1 MKVKPNSTALSVA
14 LEAVS
19 DRWSLTVVRHLAFGP
34 RRFTDLA
41 SVTGAPRDVLTT
53 RLRALEEEGLLQRR
67 PYGSGKREQYE
78 LTVKGLDLAE
88 VVLVLKK
95 WGDRYRESDL
105 DRVVLVHTVCGEPFE
120 AEIRCAACGRP
131 LGRDELAELGPDGVV
146 IAGPGAR

>member
-1 MKVKPNSTALSVA
+1 MKVKPNATALSVA

-41 SVTGAPRDVLTT
+41 TLTGAPRDVLTT
-53 RLRALEEEGLLQRR
+53 RLRALEDDGLLLRR

-78 LTVKGLDLAE
+78 LTPKGLDLAE

-95 WGDRYRESDL
+95 WGDRYRPSSL
-105 DRVVLVHTVCGEPFE
+105 DRVALVHTVCGQPFE
-120 AEIRCAACGRP
+120 AEIHCAACGRP
-131 LGRDELAELGPDGVV
+131 LGPDELTEVGSGP
-146 IAGPGAR
+146 ARPESSSR